1 MTSRKSISKRKYP
14 SVMKDGK
21 WFTGYENDYVT
32 QDYKDKYLLNGGTEY
47 WCRNV
52 AVESDFHQTMTLTL
66 QPSHTRRGRS
76 AANIIFTDKDGYE
89 YLTSMKSIDNL
100 LHALVSGNITIQDG
114 YFTAEFCQVKQ
125 GQNYFIDLVED

>member
-32 QDYKDKYLLNGGTEY
+32 QDYCDKFLVTNEREH
-47 WCRNV
+47 WCKNITT
-52 AVESDFHQTMTLTL
+52 ESDIHQTMTLTL

-76 AANIIFTDKDGYE
+76 AANIICKDKDGYE
-89 YLTSMKSIDNL
+89 YLMSMKSIDNL
-100 LHALVSGNITIQDG
+100 LHALVSGSITIQDG